1 MMKRFE
7 HDNIVR
13 LLGVCTRGEP
23 AYAVMEFMLYGKLAV
38 YFFIRTF
45 LSVSFH
51 MKVFI
56 QKFPPESLC
65 TEVFILKFPFISFYM
80 DVSLI

>member
-23 AYAVMEFMLYGKLAV
+23 AYAVMEFMLYGKLAI
-38 YFFIRTF
+38 YFFIWTF
-45 LSVSFH
+45 LSKSFH
-51 MKVFI
+51 RKVPFC
-56 QKFPPESLC
+56 KFQPESLC
-65 TEVFILKFPFISFYM
+65 TK
-80 DVSLI
+80 VSI